1 MHSNS
6 KLYCLEGVQNIEE
19 ENQSIILPSL
29 EKLAIQY
36 GITNVYQTCD
46 SIEGL
51 EESLSTLLHED
62 RNFNDYEIIY
72 LVFEGKGN
80 QITIDQYN
88 YSLEE
93 IAEFFEGK
101 LAGKLVH
108 FANTMQLDL
117 NQETAQYFLDVTG
130 ASAVSGYKNNV
141 PLLSTVLDNLFFALS
156 QEYDDVTEIVEEL
169 YQKHFALAKTM
180 AFTLYY

>member
-1 MHSNS
+1 MQT
-6 KLYCLEGVQNIEE
+6 KLFCLESVPDVAFQTT
-19 ENQSIILPSL
+19 SIILPSL
-29 EKLAIQY
+29 EKLALQY
-36 GITNVYQTCD
+36 NITNVYQTCD

-101 LAGKLVH
+101 LTGKLLH

-117 NQETAQYFLDVTG
+117 NQETAQYFLDVSG
-130 ASAVSGYKNNV
+130 A
-141 PLLSTVLDNLFFALS
+141 
-156 QEYDDVTEIVEEL
+156 
-169 YQKHFALAKTM
+169 
-180 AFTLYY
+180 